1 MSFIFGGVR
10 GREDPE
16 LRAANRRT
24 EIHYARD
31 INDERVLADDRPPIR
46 RGRHWTWLG
55 VAAVGLVIAAF
66 AGGHGAEDVPLAAD
80 CDTPG
85 IGVASSAVTAG
96 QALRYRLTGPDD
108 VRYVVTLDGV
118 PVRGD
123 AGSTV
128 SYTESPAGPQ
138 LELQQCLSPSLLL
151 AAPAGDGPHAL
162 AMLAV
167 ADDGTTRPVAE
178 VTVTVSGTR

>member
-16 LRAANRRT
+16 LKAGNRRT
-24 EIHYARD
+24 QLHYARD

-46 RGRHWTWLG
+46 RGRHWTWLAL
-55 VAAVGLVIAAF
+55 AAVALAVLAF
-66 AGGHGAEDVPLAAD
+66 AGSRGTEDVPLTAD
-80 CDTPG
+80 CDTPA
-85 IGVASSAVTAG
+85 IGVATSAVTAG
-96 QALRYRLTGPDD
+96 QALRFRLTGPDG
-108 VRYVVTLDGV
+108 VPYVVTLDGV

-128 SYTESPAGPQ
+128 AYTESPAGPQ
-138 LELQQCLSPSLLL
+138 LELQQCLSPTLLL
-151 AAPAGDGPHAL
+151 AAPAGDGPHQL

-167 ADDGTTRPVAE
+167 ADDGTTSPVAE